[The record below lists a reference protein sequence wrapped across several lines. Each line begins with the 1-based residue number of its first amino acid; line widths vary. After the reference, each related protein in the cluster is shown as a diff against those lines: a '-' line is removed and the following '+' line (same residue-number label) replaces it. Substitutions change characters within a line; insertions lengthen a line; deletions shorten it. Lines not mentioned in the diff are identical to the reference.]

1 MTGYYRGGET
11 MARVV
16 MSFTLDSQTD
26 RRILHYL
33 EGLPRGEKSK
43 AIRDALHAHLGGG
56 SVTLRDVLQ
65 AVNDLENRLGSCFVS
80 AQAGNLGGASQTPV
94 DEPADVAANLDGLGL

>member
-1 MTGYYRGGET
+1 MTLSYKGET

-16 MSFTLDSQTD
+16 MSFALDSQKD

-43 AIRDALHAHLGGG
+43 AIRDALHTHLGSGG
-56 SVTLRDVLQ
+56 VTLEDIYQ
-65 AVNDLENRLGSCFVS
+65 AVKELERMIGSGFVLG
-80 AQAGNLGGASQTPV
+80 QAGRVEKASQTLA

>member
-1 MTGYYRGGET
+1 M

-16 MSFTLDSQTD
+16 MSFALDSQRD
-26 RRILHYL
+26 RRILQYL

-43 AIRDALHAHLGGG
+43 AIREALQAHIGGG
-56 SVTLRDVLQ
+56 DVTLGDIYQ
-65 AVNDLENRLGSCFVS
+65 AIKDLEQRIGSSFLPM
-80 AQAGNLGGASQTPV
+80 QTGNVKGNSPIPD

>member
-1 MTGYYRGGET
+1 

-16 MSFTLDSQTD
+16 MSFALDSQKD

-43 AIRDALHAHLGGG
+43 AIRGALHAHLGSGG
-56 SVTLRDVLQ
+56 VTLEDIYQ
-65 AVNDLENRLGSCFVS
+65 AVRDLERKIGSDFVLVK
-80 AQAGNLGGASQTPV
+80 AGGMERASQTLT